1 VGSVCSGG
9 RYDNLAE
16 YYTDKKL
23 PGVGVSIGVTRL
35 FYILQEQGL
44 LNEELDTAPC
54 DALVIPMGDVL
65 DYAVSCATTLR
76 GAGVRTQVY
85 TEQKKVKAKFSY
97 ADKLGIPYAVIIG
110 GGEAANGTVSLKNL
124 TTGDQVTLSAEAA
137 AAEILKNINRPVK
150 PVKGS

>member
-1 VGSVCSGG
+1 
-9 RYDNLAE
+9 
-16 YYTDKKL
+16 
-23 PGVGVSIGVTRL
+23 
-35 FYILQEQGL
+35 
-44 LNEELDTAPC
+44 
-54 DALVIPMGDVL
+54 MGDVL

-110 GGEAANGTVSLKNL
+110 GDEAANGTVSLKNL